1 MSSNTLNKSGL
12 LAAFTFSIAWAT
24 TGATVKLLPP
34 VSALAL
40 SGFRC
45 LFALLGFSVFIL
57 CSRHRHF
64 FSIWSIIRHTKSWP
78 LIGIMT
84 LNFFTIIYSYQLAP
98 VAEIVLINGCA
109 PVFVMIY
116 NRIKGFSLPHNQALG
131 AFSALLGLGII
142 VLPALGRQSLH
153 YPHYTTGIMVGTIS
167 SLTVAAYAIIY
178 RNLELRKEAPKQ
190 INLTWLIFLTGAIV
204 YGTLSLLNAELP
216 SILGTIQY
224 RSFGLLLSLGIVST
238 AIPTIAY
245 SQASR
250 LLPPI
255 ITTSFRLL
263 TPLTAILLAYLLVG
277 EIPSGLVIPGGILII
292 IGLLLMVLRRP

>member
-34 VSALAL
+34 ISALAL
-40 SGFRC
+40 TAFRS
-45 LFALLGFSVFIL
+45 LFALLA
-57 CSRHRHF
+57 
-64 FSIWSIIRHTKSWP
+64 FSIFLLITSYRKQVSIRPIINNRKVWS
-78 LIGIMT
+78 LVLIMT

-109 PVFVMIY
+109 PVFVMLY
-116 NRIKGFSLPHNQALG
+116 NRIKGVSLPKNQTLG
-131 AFSALLGLGII
+131 ACSALLGLGII
-142 VLPALGRQSLH
+142 ILPALGKQSLI
-153 YPHYTTGIMVGTIS
+153 YPYYATGIMVGTIS

-178 RNLELRKEAPKQ
+178 RDLELKYQAPQQ
-190 INLTWLIFLTGAIV
+190 ISLTWFIFLIATII
-204 YGTLSLLNAELP
+204 YGFLSIFNAELQT
-216 SILGTIQY
+216 ILSNIQY
-224 RSFGLLLSLGIVST
+224 NTLGLLLSLGIIST

-250 LLPPI
+250 LLPPV

-263 TPLTAILLAYLLVG
+263 TPLTAIFLAYLLVG
-277 EIPSGLVIPGGILII
+277 ESLSGLVVPGGLLII
-292 IGLLLMVLRRP
+292 IGLMLMVVRKS